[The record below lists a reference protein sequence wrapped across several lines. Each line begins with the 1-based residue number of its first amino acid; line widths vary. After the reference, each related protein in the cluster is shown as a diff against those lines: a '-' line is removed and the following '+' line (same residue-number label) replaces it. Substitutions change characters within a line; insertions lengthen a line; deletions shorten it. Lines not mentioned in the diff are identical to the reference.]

1 MILYECMTQ
10 AQIQSTLLEQYRKQ
24 AQERA
29 HDLRIRVKKLREDIT
44 KQIGPG
50 FDAVRAIREMRD
62 ER

>member
-1 MILYECMTQ
+1 MTQ
-10 AQIQSTLLEQYRKQ
+10 AQIQSTLIKEYHKQ

-29 HDLRIRVKKLREDIT
+29 DDLRARVKKLREEIT

>member
-1 MILYECMTQ
+1 MTQ
-10 AQIQSTLLEQYRKQ
+10 AQMQSNIIEQYRKQ
-24 AQERA
+24 AEKRA
-29 HDLRIRVKKLREDIT
+29 DDLRARMNKLREEIT

>member
-1 MILYECMTQ
+1 MYRYMTQ
-10 AQIQSTLLEQYRKQ
+10 TQLQSTIIEQYRKQ

-29 HDLRIRVKKLREDIT
+29 DELRARVKKLREEIT